1 MARYETPAAGRNTRS
16 TLKARRRIQSRERNL
31 RSESEALA
39 FPVAIAKA
47 VYRVD
52 GVEFGV
58 DSAELLPEPF
68 HVAIDGAL
76 ADVGVVRVALLH
88 ETTAGLDVARAARER
103 LEQQKL
109 GHRQR
114 QELALPRGLITCEI
128 QLELSERELL
138 LRLLA
143 RFLEEREATEHHF
156 DPREELS
163 HRERLYQVVV
173 TPELE
178 PEHAIELLVPGG
190 QEDDREDF
198 GEPPDLPAQLEPVH
212 ARHHDVQDQD
222 VGKPV
227 GELLPGRLAVG
238 IEVHAVSLPLQSV
251 AHRLA
256 DVLLVVDDG
265 HPSRG
270 SGAHEWMLTI

>member
-39 FPVAIAKA
+39 FPVAIAKS

-88 ETTAGLDVARAARER
+88 ETAAGLDVARAARER

-114 QELALPRGLITCEI
+114 QELSLPRGLIAREI
-128 QLELSERELL
+128 QLQLSQRELL
-138 LRLLA
+138 LPLPAPFFRG
-143 RFLEEREATEHHF
+143 RGG
-156 DPREELS
+156 
-163 HRERLYQVVV
+163 
-173 TPELE
+173 
-178 PEHAIELLVPGG
+178 GG
-190 QEDDREDF
+190 Q
-198 GEPPDLPAQLEPVH
+198 H
-212 ARHHDVQDQD
+212 
-222 VGKPV
+222 
-227 GELLPGRLAVG
+227 
-238 IEVHAVSLPLQSV
+238 
-251 AHRLA
+251 
-256 DVLLVVDDG
+256 
-265 HPSRG
+265 
-270 SGAHEWMLTI
+270 